1 MRRKSSIFAIFA
13 ALLLASCS
21 ELELQSPSHRG
32 GEAKSVQLNI
42 NILARPVMT
51 RANDYWTYDESR
63 TNSNL
68 GALSNCKLGDE
79 YALRY
84 QLEVWDKTGTERVI
98 DRQVIVDQY
107 EDVVSFNLNLYPD
120 HDYRIVAWADLVRK
134 ADTYNLE
141 EPWLDDLHY
150 DTHDMKT
157 ITCKDDASSRLND
170 ESRDAYWASEE
181 IHIGQ
186 NTVLHSMTLRRPFA
200 KLRIVTTDWED
211 KGLQPY
217 DRIELRY
224 KDCKRFIGMNAVT
237 GDTRSFSTEDNDVV
251 YTAILPEDSPYKDGY
266 DADSV
271 LNRTIVTDYL
281 MADNK
286 QETVHLVLRA
296 YQGAVQRLNPAQG
309 STELEEGRH
318 FDMDIPIQR
327 NYLTT
332 LMGNVLTTANNI
344 RALCFEAFYRDEV
357 RPYGVISWN
366 DITPIQP
373 QIRPVDES
381 IVFPS
386 DWVPYEHTYSSYH
399 ITRIEE
405 WKWLFEKEGGWDFSH
420 DHGLVKSV
428 DIDAD
433 LNFENVSD
441 LQTNI
446 VHHPYTINGNGH
458 VIRNFTQTRPTIQ
471 ARGTATQNAAY
482 LGVLAFMEP
491 AVVKDLTFENITL
504 SIPRRLGDDE
514 HEWTARQLYAAPIAS
529 MDRASSQIRTCRLE
543 NVHSRHVTIYTPEG
557 DDLGVAF
564 VANKKKGW
572 RDVLRYY
579 SNEELPRG
587 VQFFYYG
594 RLSSSPAWEDTGE
607 KSLWKDHVCFTWPGY
622 RIDNRAQFYLPGRES
637 AFDIIMQGGDIAALD
652 DYKVLLH
659 GNGHIPPQDFNQIY
673 GIERCVR
680 SWVTAGLV
688 GLAQGILFKDCS
700 VTDIRVYTNRNF
712 GGLVG
717 ENMYCHY
724 ENNRV
729 EEVKVYTSRRVD
741 INLCKDIYTGTDD
754 KRHYWAPVT
763 GAIHWLIGLNN
774 VTTFSN
780 QLFDKRYWSQSE
792 PWLGNQFSDNIC
804 NDFKIYDPDGFVNNR
819 YVLDDSYQPI
829 LPADEKGKLNDA
841 GEPFDC
847 EYYHYDQGKP
857 KKYWGWTYDRKGAV
871 VDNTFSHPYIPAT
884 SREKEMPE
892 SPQWVDPETLVQLY
906 DDNFTLLETFPRYIE
921 K

>member
-1 MRRKSSIFAIFA
+1 MLA
-13 ALLLASCS
+13 ALLLSSCS
-21 ELELQSPSHRG
+21 ELELQSPPRDG
-32 GEAKSVQLNI
+32 KLRSVQLDI
-42 NILARPVMT
+42 NILARSVMT
-51 RANDYWTYDESR
+51 RSNDYWTYDESR

-68 GALSNCKLGDE
+68 GALSNCRLGDV

-84 QLEVWDKTGTERVI
+84 QVEVWDKTGTERVL

-120 HDYRIVAWADLVRK
+120 HDYRVVAWADLVLK
-134 ADTYNLE
+134 ADTYHLD
-141 EPWLDDLHY
+141 EPWRDDLHY
-150 DTHDMKT
+150 DTSDMKV
-157 ITCKDDASSRLND
+157 ITCRDEASSRLND

-181 IHIGQ
+181 VHIGQ

-211 KGLQPY
+211 KGIKPY
-217 DRIELRY
+217 DRIEMRY
-224 KDCKRFIGMNAVT
+224 KDCSRFAGMNAVT
-237 GDTRSFSTEDNDVV
+237 GDIRSFSTEDNDVV
-251 YTAILPEDSPYKDGY
+251 YTATLPKDSPYKAGY
-266 DADSV
+266 DAETD

-281 MADNK
+281 MADSK

-296 YQGAVQRLNPAQG
+296 YQGEVQRLNPAPG
-309 STELEEGRH
+309 TADVEEGRH

-332 LMGNVLTTANNI
+332 LMGNVLTTASNI

-357 RPYGVISWN
+357 LPYSSISWN
-366 DITPIQP
+366 DITPVRP

-381 IVFPS
+381 VVLPPDS
-386 DWVPYEHTYSSYH
+386 PAYEHTYSSYH

-433 LNFENVSD
+433 LNFENVYD

-458 VIRNFTQTRPTIQ
+458 IIRNFTQTRPTIQ
-471 ARGTATQNAAY
+471 KRGDDTQNAAY

-504 SIPRRLGDDE
+504 SIPRRLGSDQ

-564 VANKKKGW
+564 AAKKPNFRAVTHYWVNQPLNKGG
-572 RDVLRYY
+572 
-579 SNEELPRG
+579 G

-594 RLSSSPAWEDTGE
+594 RLSSTPAWEDTSD
-607 KSLWKDHVCFTWPGY
+607 KSLWKSHVCFTWPGFWFANRL
-622 RIDNRAQFYLPGRES
+622 RIYTPGWEDGWDRY
-637 AFDIIMQGGDIAALD
+637 MQGDMSALD
-652 DYKVLLH
+652 EYEMLLS
-659 GNGHIPPQDFNQIY
+659 GEDPLKTPQDFGSIY

-741 INLCKDIYTGTDD
+741 INLCKDIYTGTDRN
-754 KRHYWAPVT
+754 RHYWAPVT

-774 VTTFSN
+774 VTPFSYM
-780 QLFDKRYWSQSE
+780 LLDKKYWPDKE
-792 PWLGNQFSDNIC
+792 PWLGNQFSGNTCD
-804 NDFKIYDPDGFVNNR
+804 DFNIYDPDGFVNNR
-819 YVLDDSYQPI
+819 YVRDDSYRPI
-829 LPADEKGKLNDA
+829 LPADEKGKLNAA
-841 GEPFDC
+841 GKPFDC

-857 KKYWGWTYDRKGAV
+857 KKYWGWTYDRKGAA
-871 VDNTFSHPYIPAT
+871 VDNEFSHLYEPAT
-884 SREKEMPE
+884 MWSKEKPE

-906 DDNFTLLETFPRYIE
+906 DENGNSLTTFPRYIE